1 MESAKYTLIDWKVN
15 LILTWS
21 ANCVITSME
30 KQEVRAVQGDNP
42 EFFNDSPTIVT
53 LIIKDTKLY
62 VPVDTCLKQDDYSD
76 YHSNKT
82 RI

>member
-1 MESAKYTLIDWKVN
+1 
-15 LILTWS
+15 
-21 ANCVITSME
+21 ME

-42 EFFNDSPTIVT
+42 EFFNVSPTIVT
-53 LIIKDTKLY
+53 LIIKDTNLY

-76 YHSNKT
+76 YHSDKT

>member
-1 MESAKYTLIDWKVN
+1 MPLIDWKVN

>member
-1 MESAKYTLIDWKVN
+1 MPLIDWKVN

-30 KQEVRAVQGDNP
+30 EKDARYVQGDNP
-42 EFFNDSPTIVT
+42 EVYDDSPTIVT

-62 VPVDTCLKQDDYSD
+62 VAVDTCLKQDDYSD
-76 YHSNKT
+76 YHSDKT

>member
-1 MESAKYTLIDWKVN
+1 MTDWKVN

-76 YHSNKT
+76 YHSDKT
-82 RI
+82 KI

>member
-1 MESAKYTLIDWKVN
+1 MLNTPLIDWKVN